1 MATRVIRCSLDV
13 NLVFKIFDR
22 YLVRQILAPYVL
34 ALLVLTFILL
44 MPPILENAQ
53 QLIAKGVDA
62 PTIARIL
69 VTLTPQALAVT
80 IPMALLYGILMGLG
94 RMSADREFVALQA
107 CGVSILRALRPIAVL
122 AVVAFAA
129 DQYVLLVALP
139 DANQTFREITFN
151 VVASKAESDVKVRTF
166 YQGFPD
172 RVVYV
177 RDVLPDRGWQDVF
190 LADTTKADQTSVY
203 FARGGHL
210 LIDRDRRTARLQL
223 ENGTRHT
230 TYAATPDK
238 YDVDSFDQLVL
249 NLEAESVF
257 KRTQLL
263 KGDNEMTVAELR
275 ADVAARIKQG
285 QPYASQLFTIQQKFS
300 IPVSCLVL
308 AAIGLA
314 LGASSRKEGTL
325 ASFALG
331 SGVIFVYYVL
341 LYTARA
347 AANGGR
353 LSPTLAPWIVNVVLG
368 LAGAALVLWR
378 TGASGEAVRIPLPT
392 LFRSRAGLLA
402 GTEGDGAND
411 ARDGGEGGMADA
423 GGGTDTTGWPNAGA
437 RARVTAG
444 RGGRV
449 VLVIRVPQIDWPRP
463 NLLDIYI
470 VRRYLSVF
478 LLAFVSLIGI
488 FYIATF
494 IDLAD
499 KLFRGSTTGGM
510 LVRYFYFQ
518 TPQYVYFVIPL
529 AALLST
535 LVTIGVLTKNSE
547 LIVMRA
553 CGISI
558 YRSAMPLVL
567 FGVLLSVALYE
578 LQERVL
584 AESNREAQRL
594 NAVIRGWPTQT
605 FSAMLS
611 RRWMVG
617 QQGDLYYYEF
627 FDPKGNRFSQFSR
640 YHTDPSRWRLS
651 ALMFAKEVAY
661 TKSERGLAWSAR
673 DGWDRDFVRPRKGM
687 TAAPAVAY
695 RPFSE
700 RQVALEAPS
709 YFKSDDPDAD
719 RMSYNELR
727 DYVTRL
733 QKSGYYAVPYQV
745 QLQKKIAFPFVTLV
759 MTLLAVPFAVTTG
772 RSGAL
777 YGIGIGISLA
787 IVYWTA
793 QSVFGAMG
801 GAGLLSPT
809 LAAWAPNILFAAG
822 ASYMILTVRT

>member
-1 MATRVIRCSLDV
+1 V
-13 NLVFKIFDR
+13 NPVFKIFDR
-22 YLVRQILAPYVL
+22 YLVRQILVPYVL

-62 PTIARIL
+62 PTIVRIL

-122 AVVAFAA
+122 AVLAFAA

-151 VVASKAESDVKVRTF
+151 VVASKAESDVKARTF

-190 LADTTKADQTSVY
+190 LADTTKNEQTSVY
-203 FARGGHL
+203 FASGGHL

-238 YDVDSFDQLVL
+238 YDVDSFDRLVL
-249 NLEAESVF
+249 NLDAESVF

-263 KGDNEMTVAELR
+263 KGDNEMTVSELR

-285 QPYASQLFTIQQKFS
+285 QPYATQLFTIQQKFS

-353 LSPTLAPWIVNVVLG
+353 LSPTLAPWIVNLVLG

-378 TGASGEAVRIPLPT
+378 TGASGEAVRIPVPRLIG
-392 LFRSRAGLLA
+392 SRAASPA
-402 GTEGDGAND
+402 GTEGDGTSD
-411 ARDGGEGGMADA
+411 ASQVTGTAA
-423 GGGTDTTGWPNAGA
+423 GSGTDTGGPNAGA

-449 VLVIRVPQIDWPRP
+449 VLVIRVPQIEWPRP

-470 VRRYLSVF
+470 IRRYLSVF
-478 LLAFVSLIGI
+478 LLTFVSLIGI

-499 KLFRGSTTGGM
+499 KLFGGLATGGM

-567 FGVLLSVALYE
+567 FGVALSGALYQ

-584 AESNREAQRL
+584 AEANREAQRL

-611 RRWMVG
+611 RRWIVG
-617 QQGDLYYYEF
+617 QRGDLYYYEF
-627 FDPKGNRFSQFSR
+627 FDPKGNRFSQFSK
-640 YHTDPSRWRLS
+640 YQTDPSQWRLS
-651 ALMFAKEVAY
+651 ALMFAKEVTY
-661 TKSERGLAWSAR
+661 TKSTKSEGGLAWSAR
-673 DGWDRDFVRPRKGM
+673 NGWDRDFAAAPKGK
-687 TAAPAVAY
+687 TAAPSVAY

-709 YFKSDDPDAD
+709 YFKSDDRDAD
-719 RMSYNELR
+719 RMSYGELR
-727 DYVTRL
+727 EYVARL

-745 QLQKKIAFPFVTLV
+745 QLQKKVAFPFVTLV

-777 YGIGIGISLA
+777 YGIGIGITLA
-787 IVYWTA
+787 IAYWTA
-793 QSVFGAMG
+793 QSIFGAMG

-822 ASYMILTVRT
+822 ASYLILTVRT

>member
-1 MATRVIRCSLDV
+1 VL
-13 NLVFKIFDR
+13 KIFDR
-22 YLVRQILAPYVL
+22 YLVRQILVPFFL

-44 MPPILENAQ
+44 MPPILDNAQ
-53 QLIAKGVDA
+53 QLIAKGVDV
-62 PTIARIL
+62 PTIVRIL
-69 VTLTPQALAVT
+69 ITLIPQALSVT

-107 CGVSILRALRPIAVL
+107 CGVSILRAVRPIALL
-122 AVVAFAA
+122 AVLAFAA

-151 VVASKAESDVKVRTF
+151 VVASKAESDVKARAF
-166 YQGFPD
+166 YQGFPN

-190 LADTTKADQTSVY
+190 LADTTRGDQTSVY
-203 FARGGHL
+203 FASGGHL

-230 TYAATPDK
+230 TYTAKPEE
-238 YDVDSFDQLVL
+238 YDVDSFDSLIL
-249 NLEAESVF
+249 NLDAESVF
-257 KRTQLL
+257 KRTQLM
-263 KGDNEMTVAELR
+263 KGDNEMTIGELY
-275 ADVAARIKQG
+275 ADVEARKKQG
-285 QPYASQLFTIQQKFS
+285 QPYAGEQFTIQQKFS

-314 LGASSRKEGTL
+314 LGASSRKDGTL

-353 LSPTLAPWIVNVVLG
+353 LSPTLAPWVVNVVLG
-368 LAGAALVLWR
+368 LAGAVLVAWR
-378 TGASGEAVRIPLPT
+378 TGASGDAVRIPLPH
-392 LFRSRAGLLA
+392 LFTKKPSNLANSANPSNLANPANPGKTVANRNPNSR
-402 GTEGDGAND
+402 D
-411 ARDGGEGGMADA
+411 
-423 GGGTDTTGWPNAGA
+423 
-437 RARVTAG
+437 
-444 RGGRV
+444 RV
-449 VLVIRVPQIDWPRP
+449 VLVIRIPQIEWPRP
-463 NLLDIYI
+463 NLLDLYI
-470 VRRYLSVF
+470 VRRYSSVF

-510 LVRYFYFQ
+510 LLRYFYFQ
-518 TPQYVYFVIPL
+518 TPQYVYFIIPL

-535 LVTIGVLTKNSE
+535 LVTVGVLTKNSE

-567 FGVLLSVALYE
+567 FAVLLSGVLFE
-578 LQERVL
+578 LQEHVL

-605 FSAMLS
+605 FSPALS
-611 RRWMVG
+611 RRWIVG
-617 QQGDLYYYEF
+617 QRGDLYFYEL
-627 FDPKGNRFSQFSR
+627 FDPRGNRFNRLSLF
-640 YHTDPSRWRLS
+640 HPDPSSWRLA
-651 ALMFAKEVAY
+651 ALTFASDVAY
-661 TKSERGLAWSAR
+661 QKSGDGFGWSAR
-673 DGWDRDFVRPRKGM
+673 TGWDRDFTSGRDQAARPKGSRYERG
-687 TAAPAVAY
+687 PAGRPTVTY

-700 RQVALEAPS
+700 RPLSLEAPS

-719 RMSYNELR
+719 RMSYGELS

-745 QLQKKIAFPFVTLV
+745 QLQKKVAFPFVTLV

-809 LAAWAPNILFAAG
+809 LAAWAPNILFAAA
-822 ASYMILTVRT
+822 ASYLILTVRT